1 MIYNIIRPSDIGDL
15 SVNPAVLSDIKD
27 YLNSDGWALLRGF
40 DMDMSSFSAITS
52 QLCKTITFDPA
63 RENTNKS
70 TQKVD
75 AGLGPIGLHIENGN
89 TPVCPV

>member
-1 MIYNIIRPSDIGDL
+1 VISTIQERL
-15 SVNPAVLSDIKD
+15 K
-27 YLNSDGWALLRGF
+27 SDGWALLRGF
-40 DMDMSSFSAITS
+40 DMDMTAFNALIA

-63 RENTNKS
+63 RENSEKN

-89 TPVCPV
+89 TPLALT